1 LPGAGLETLD
11 RLRDQA
17 LVEPAGAASIAL
29 LRLVILI
36 EGARALS
43 DLGERLARF
52 VTRLRRLVADRQL
65 PSAGR
70 NLI

>member
-1 LPGAGLETLD
+1 MPGAGLETLD
-11 RLRDQA
+11 RLRGQA

-43 DLGERLARF
+43 DLGERLARG
-52 VTRLRRLVADRQL
+52 VAGLRRRVADRRL
-65 PSAGR
+65 PSAVR

>member
-1 LPGAGLETLD
+1 MPRAGREGLD

-17 LVEPAGAASIAL
+17 LAEPAGAASIAL

-43 DLGERLARF
+43 DLGERLVRDLAD
-52 VTRLRRLVADRQL
+52 LRRLVADRRL

>member
-1 LPGAGLETLD
+1 VPSAGRETLD

-17 LVEPAGAASIAL
+17 LAEPAGAASIAL

-43 DLGERLARF
+43 DLGERLARG
-52 VTRLRRLVADRQL
+52 VAGLRRRIADRRL
-65 PSAGR
+65 PSAVR